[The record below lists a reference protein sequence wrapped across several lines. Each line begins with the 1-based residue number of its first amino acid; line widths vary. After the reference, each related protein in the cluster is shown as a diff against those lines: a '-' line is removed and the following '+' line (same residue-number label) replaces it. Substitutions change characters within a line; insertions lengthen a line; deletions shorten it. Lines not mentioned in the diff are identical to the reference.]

1 MKKKKYKVEYPLSNV
16 SLSVLWSSISTI
28 YGLSEWFADEVNID
42 DKVFIFEWD
51 GFEQRAH
58 IIHEKNN
65 SSIRLQWEEDKGTD
79 AYFEM
84 RIVSSEFSNDLV
96 LLITDYAEE
105 CDVDDSILLW
115 NEQIETLK
123 RIKGM

>member
-58 IIHEKNN
+58 IIHKKNN